1 MAGDLQSFA
10 VGDHMLQWRR
20 VEARSIWGRREFMR
34 SGARLTCLPAV
45 SRANKKSSSVNLKLL
60 AIQLIL
66 CWLAFVSQ
74 ATAAKFEVLPETAN
88 TFDLTTE
95 ERLSEDFPS
104 KIAPFYATGTSGEF
118 VGKEGK
124 KIRYRT
130 FALSDR
136 ATERGAIVISSG
148 RTEGMIK
155 YQELIYDLSR
165 QGYSVYIHDHRGQGY
180 SERINPKKPEL
191 GLVESFDY
199 YVDDLNTFVETVV
212 KPANHKRLFLLS
224 HSMGG
229 AVASL
234 YLARYPNVF
243 RAAVLSS
250 PMHQPRLPG
259 GACTWIG
266 FTNLF
271 WGESR
276 YVLGK
281 KSWTDADTKDKH
293 RFDAD
298 RNDLTH
304 SNARYDRMIEQY
316 RQTDHEKDGWPSP
329 KLGGPSPKW
338 AKEACRAGSL
348 SRSDPIINAIKTPI
362 LLLQAGGDTIV
373 RLDAQV
379 EFCDKI
385 NQVRN
390 TSCKGYQVAG
400 ARHELFIESD
410 KYRQPALVTAI
421 TFFNKYSE

>member
-1 MAGDLQSFA
+1 MAEDLRSVV
-10 VGDHMLQWRR
+10 VGDPVLQWRP
-20 VEARSIWGRREFMR
+20 VEAKSFRDRCEFWR
-34 SGARLTCLPAV
+34 SGCQLTSLFAV
-45 SRANKKSSSVNLKLL
+45 PRANKDRSSINLKLL

-66 CWLAFVSQ
+66 CWLAFVSP
-74 ATAAKFEVLPETAN
+74 ATAGGFEVLPEVAITI
-88 TFDLTTE
+88 DLTTE

-130 FALSDR
+130 FALADR

-180 SERINPKKPEL
+180 SERINPKQPEL

-199 YVDDLNTFVETVV
+199 YVDDLNTFVETIV
-212 KPANHKRLFLLS
+212 KPANHKRLFLLA

-234 YLARYPNVF
+234 YLARYPDVF

-250 PMHQPRLPG
+250 PMHQAIMPG
-259 GACTWIG
+259 RACTWIG

-276 YVLGK
+276 YVVGE
-281 KSWTDADTKDKH
+281 KSWTDSDKDMH
-293 RFDAD
+293 RFDKKT
-298 RNDLTH
+298 NELTQ

-338 AKEACRAGSL
+338 TKEACRAGSL
-348 SRSDPIINAIKTPI
+348 SRSEPIIKAIKTPI
-362 LLLQAGGDTIV
+362 LLLQAGDDTIV
-373 RLDAQV
+373 SLEAQV

-390 TSCKGYQVAG
+390 TSCKGYQVAH

-410 KYRQPALVTAI
+410 TYRQRALAKAI
-421 TFFNKYSE
+421 EFFNKHSE